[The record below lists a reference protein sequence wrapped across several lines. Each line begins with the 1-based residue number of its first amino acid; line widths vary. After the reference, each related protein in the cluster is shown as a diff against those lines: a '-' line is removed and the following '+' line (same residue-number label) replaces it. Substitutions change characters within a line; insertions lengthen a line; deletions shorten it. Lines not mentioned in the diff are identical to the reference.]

1 MGYRGQQQ
9 ITRRNQSI
17 SKKDLKKNLII
28 KNYTTF
34 FDFGIAIVRV
44 LEYNI
49 YFRDG
54 VRLDDALIFTRAK
67 GDNAIKRTMEK
78 LPSYIKYIEREY
90 DLEILRKTAKKNA
103 KHLKRA
109 A

>member
-1 MGYRGQQQ
+1 M
-9 ITRRNQSI
+9 T
-17 SKKDLKKNLII
+17 
-28 KNYTTF
+28 
-34 FDFGIAIVRV
+34 AIVFCKPTAKGIHSFYVEASGETHFLFSQDYRRGV
-44 LEYNI
+44 NE

-54 VRLDDALIFTRAK
+54 VRLDDALNFSRAK

-90 DLEILRKTAKKNA
+90 DLEILRQTAKKNA
-103 KHLKRA
+103 KHNRRA

>member
-1 MGYRGQQQ
+1 MVTTIYCTPTAKGIHNFYIEAGGETHFLFSQNYRRGV
-9 ITRRNQSI
+9 N
-17 SKKDLKKNLII
+17 
-28 KNYTTF
+28 
-34 FDFGIAIVRV
+34 
-44 LEYNI
+44 E

-54 VRLDDALIFTRAK
+54 VRLDDALNFSRAK

-90 DLEILRKTAKKNA
+90 DLEILRQTSKKNA
-103 KHLKRA
+103 KHYKRA

>member
-1 MGYRGQQQ
+1 MATTIYCTPTAKGVHSFYIEAGGETHFLFSQDYRRGV
-9 ITRRNQSI
+9 N
-17 SKKDLKKNLII
+17 
-28 KNYTTF
+28 
-34 FDFGIAIVRV
+34 
-44 LEYNI
+44 E

-54 VRLDDALIFTRAK
+54 VRLDDALNFSRAK

-103 KHLKRA
+103 KHNRRA

>member
-1 MGYRGQQQ
+1 MKATIYCKATDKGIHTFYLRSEGCDYYLFRQNYRRGV
-9 ITRRNQSI
+9 N
-17 SKKDLKKNLII
+17 
-28 KNYTTF
+28 
-34 FDFGIAIVRV
+34 
-44 LEYNI
+44 E

-54 VRLDDALIFTRAK
+54 VRLDDALNFSRAK

>member
-1 MGYRGQQQ
+1 MEASVYCTVKNKGIHNFYIEAGGETHFLFSQDYRRGV
-9 ITRRNQSI
+9 N
-17 SKKDLKKNLII
+17 
-28 KNYTTF
+28 
-34 FDFGIAIVRV
+34 
-44 LEYNI
+44 E

-54 VRLDDALIFTRAK
+54 VRLDDALDFSRAK
-67 GDNAIKRTMEK
+67 GDHAVLRTMEK

-103 KHLKRA
+103 KHNKRA

>member
-1 MGYRGQQQ
+1 MVTTIYCTPTAKGVHSFYIEASGETHFLFSQDYRRGV
-9 ITRRNQSI
+9 N
-17 SKKDLKKNLII
+17 
-28 KNYTTF
+28 
-34 FDFGIAIVRV
+34 
-44 LEYNI
+44 E

-54 VRLDDALIFTRAK
+54 VRLDDALNFSRAK

-78 LPSYIKYIEREY
+78 LPKHIEYIEREY

-103 KHLKRA
+103 KHYKRA

>member
-1 MGYRGQQQ
+1 MVTTIYCTPTAKGVHSFYIEASGETHFVFSQAYRPGV
-9 ITRRNQSI
+9 N
-17 SKKDLKKNLII
+17 
-28 KNYTTF
+28 
-34 FDFGIAIVRV
+34 
-44 LEYNI
+44 E

-54 VRLDDALIFTRAK
+54 VRLDDALNFSRAK

-90 DLEILRKTAKKNA
+90 DLEILHRTAKKNA
-103 KHLKRA
+103 KHNRRA

>member
-1 MGYRGQQQ
+1 MKPIFSFPKIIDYIRGV
-9 ITRRNQSI
+9 N
-17 SKKDLKKNLII
+17 
-28 KNYTTF
+28 
-34 FDFGIAIVRV
+34 
-44 LEYNI
+44 E

-54 VRLDDALIFTRAK
+54 VRLDDALNFSRAK

-103 KHLKRA
+103 NHNKRA

>member
-1 MGYRGQQQ
+1 MKATIYCKATDKGIHTFYLRSEGCDYYLFRQNYRRGV
-9 ITRRNQSI
+9 N
-17 SKKDLKKNLII
+17 
-28 KNYTTF
+28 
-34 FDFGIAIVRV
+34 
-44 LEYNI
+44 E

-54 VRLDDALIFTRAK
+54 VRLDDALNFSRAK

-78 LPSYIKYIEREY
+78 LPKHIEYIEREY

-103 KHLKRA
+103 KHYKRA

>member
-1 MGYRGQQQ
+1 MAAFISCTPTAKGVHGFYIEASGETHFLFSQDYRRGV
-9 ITRRNQSI
+9 N
-17 SKKDLKKNLII
+17 K
-28 KNYTTF
+28 
-34 FDFGIAIVRV
+34 
-44 LEYNI
+44 

-54 VRLDDALIFTRAK
+54 VRLDDALNFSRAK
-67 GDNAIKRTMEK
+67 GDCAIERTMEK

-103 KHLKRA
+103 KHNRRA